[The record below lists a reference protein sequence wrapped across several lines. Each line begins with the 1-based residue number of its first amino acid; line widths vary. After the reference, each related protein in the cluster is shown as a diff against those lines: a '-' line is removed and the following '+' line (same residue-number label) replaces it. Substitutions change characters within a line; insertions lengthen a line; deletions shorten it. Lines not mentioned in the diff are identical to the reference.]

1 MLCRV
6 RVCIDIQAAVAQR
19 AGVGRYTK
27 MLAEHLEPQAAGDAL
42 AMFYF
47 DFAGKGRRIVAGN
60 AAEKANRWL
69 PRRWIQHC
77 WERLDWPPFDRF
89 AGPAD
94 VYHFP
99 NFTRPPLG
107 QGKSIVTIHDVCF
120 LRHPETV
127 ETKNHAFLSRQIRKT
142 VERSDAIITVS
153 NFVADEVRALLD
165 VPQEK
170 LYPIHNGLKEY
181 PRSTTQQSVD
191 FQSSFGLNR
200 PYLLHVGTIEPRK
213 NHQLLV
219 EIFERLD
226 FDGDLVLA
234 GMKGWKCGPIFERI
248 RQSPAAD
255 RIRYIDYLPED
266 HLGDL
271 YRGAEAFLFPSIYE
285 GFGLP
290 PLEAMLCGVPVISSS
305 AGSLREVLGN
315 GARLVDGYDPEDW
328 TQAVSEVL
336 HNPTPWIDA
345 GKSMAAI
352 YRWETTAEKTW
363 EVYRQVAG

>member
-27 MLAEHLEPQAAGDAL
+27 MLAEHLAPLAADDQLAL
-42 AMFYF
+42 FHF
-47 DFAGKGRRIVAGN
+47 DFAGKSRPVAAGN
-60 AAEKANRWL
+60 AEETANRWL
-69 PRRWIQHC
+69 PRRWAQQC
-77 WERLDWPPFDRF
+77 WNRLDWPPFDAF

-94 VYHFP
+94 LYHFP
-99 NFTRPPLG
+99 NFIRPPLR
-107 QGKSIVTIHDVCF
+107 QGKSIVTIHDVSF

-127 ETKNHAFLSRQIRKT
+127 EEKNQTFLSRQMHNT
-142 VERSDAIITVS
+142 VERADAIITVS
-153 NFVADEVRALLD
+153 NFVADEVRSLLA
-165 VPQEK
+165 VPEEK
-170 LYPIHNGLKEY
+170 LFPIHLGLKKY
-181 PRSTTQQSVD
+181 PESTPQQKSD
-191 FQSSFGLNR
+191 FQSSFGLDR

-271 YRGAEAFLFPSIYE
+271 YRGAEAFVFPSIYE

-315 GARLVDGYDPEDW
+315 GARLVDGDDPEDW
-328 TQAVSEVL
+328 INAVSEVL
-336 HNPTPWIDA
+336 NNPTSWIDA
-345 GKSMAAI
+345 GESAAAI